1 MQYEAK
7 LSQQE
12 FNFSLKWLVAERD
25 RLRDYIIRNS
35 AEGRAF
41 CETVENEIQSAIASS
56 EGSLRF
62 LSGTSIA
69 TQTVVPNPLL
79 DTEKICTSQPEDM
92 KESALAF
99 ECLPE
104 LVESVA
110 VADYSSCSNNQR
122 NEVHI
127 QTKISLQSMDR
138 MIAIQDIDIGST
150 VLAIWNSEHNS
161 YMLFSS
167 STYSYFVKESSISR
181 LGVSCELPN
190 VPRRNWI
197 LGKVSKLEF
206 CIVRKADNRYHLPV
220 NTKMYRVDMKP
231 LDL

>member
-25 RLRDYIIRNS
+25 RLKDYIIKNS
-35 AEGRAF
+35 SEGRAF
-41 CETVENEIQSAIASS
+41 CEAVENEIQSAIASS
-56 EGSLRF
+56 EGSLKF
-62 LSGTSIA
+62 VYGASIA
-69 TQTVVPNPLL
+69 TQTEVPQLL
-79 DTEKICTSQPEDM
+79 SEGEKVCTSQPEDM

-104 LVESVA
+104 LLESAGVS
-110 VADYSSCSNNQR
+110 DYSSCINNQR
-122 NEVHI
+122 NEVQI
-127 QTKISLQSMDR
+127 QTKISLQTMDR
-138 MIAIQDIDIGST
+138 MIAIQDIDVGST
-150 VLAIWNSEHNS
+150 VLAIWNIEHNS

-167 STYSYFVKESSISR
+167 SSYNYFVKESSVLRFGLSA
-181 LGVSCELPN
+181 ELSN

-197 LGKVSKLEF
+197 LAKVSRLEF

-220 NTKMYRVDMKP
+220 NTKMYRVEVKP
-231 LDL
+231 VDL